1 MRLRKTGVGE
11 GALEARR
18 LVRDEL
24 AVAAVKRVVGELLAV
39 ERDLD
44 QELLDGHLWGRAP
57 GLGLG
62 LGLGCTWERSKAGA
76 VWGAGRGAQGSLD
89 AAFVLKVGP
98 IEQVR
103 PDEALV
109 LRAAREVAPEDYDG
123 RVAWLRDGDRGR
135 SRGRGRG

>member
-1 MRLRKTGVGE
+1 MGGGWGAGGV
-11 GALEARR
+11 
-18 LVRDEL
+18 
-24 AVAAVKRVVGELLAV
+24 
-39 ERDLD
+39 
-44 QELLDGHLWGRAP
+44 
-57 GLGLG
+57 
-62 LGLGCTWERSKAGA
+62 GA